1 MTFPFHTFYGK
12 SLAGWPW
19 APSVDHCFSVSFQ
32 KTQVQVSKGPE
43 VVEGLK
49 VISTGSSK
57 SRISDPGYPGFRG
70 KSSPR
75 RFESKILNNPKP

>member
-12 SLAGWPW
+12 NLAGPGP

-43 VVEGLK
+43 VAVEGLK

-57 SRISDPGYPGFRG
+57 SRISDPGFRR

-75 RFESKILNNPKP
+75 TFESKILNNPKP